1 MIIKKANFSDLEG
14 ILDLQKLAY
23 ISEAKLYE
31 DYSIEPLKQTI
42 KDIQKEYENGIIL
55 KTLNNDFN
63 IIGSIRA
70 YKVNHTVFI
79 QKLIVHPDFQ
89 NNGIGQRLLEAIEKY
104 FIAID
109 SNIEFKLF
117 TGYKSSK
124 NIYLYKKSGYIE
136 FKSEKI
142 SKNLK
147 FTHLKK
153 INENNMFL
161 K

>member
-1 MIIKKANFSDLEG
+1 MIIKKANFSDLED

-23 ISEAKLYE
+23 ISEAELYE
-31 DYSIEPLKQTI
+31 DSSIEPLKQTLD
-42 KDIQKEYENGIIL
+42 DIQNEYENGIIL
-55 KTLNNDFN
+55 KALNNDFK
-63 IIGSIRA
+63 IIGSVRA
-70 YKVNHTVFI
+70 YKINDTAFI

-89 NNGIGQRLLEAIEKY
+89 NKGIGQTLLEAIEKY

-124 NIYLYKKSGYIE
+124 NIYLYKKSGYME
-136 FKSEKI
+136 FKLEKI
-142 SKNLK
+142 SKNLEFIHFKK
-147 FTHLKK
+147 F
-153 INENNMFL
+153 NEH